1 MWTKKNQTHTT
12 NMKINF
18 LAAWSAA
25 LSFLGLEAKEQ
36 EVEVTSETIEK
47 FNNELQARADQIVQ
61 LTSDLEAA
69 NTAKTESDNKVSNL
83 SAELETAKTTISEQ
97 NEKIEAL
104 KQNPK
109 VTAAAIQKEKD
120 NSGEKDDL
128 NDFIAKNE
136 DDTAACIAK
145 LKEAGY

>member
-61 LTSDLEAA
+61 LTNDLNAA
-69 NTAKTESDNKVSNL
+69 NTAKTDSDKKVSDL
-83 SAELETAKTTISEQ
+83 TAELETAKNTISEQ
-97 NEKIEAL
+97 TEKIEAL

-109 VTAAAIQKEKD
+109 DEPTAIQKEKD
-120 NSGEKDDL
+120 KPGQKDDL

-136 DDTAACIAK
+136 DDTAACIAEMK
-145 LKEAGY
+145 KAGY